1 MPIDLKQFYE
11 AFFEEGF
18 DAIGVMEAA
27 LLRVQVSKWDG
38 ELIHSIFRA
47 AHSIKGGAATFGF
60 DSISSFTHSLE
71 ALLDGLRAERLRLT
85 EPLRQLLLR
94 SIDVL
99 REMLTA
105 QRSRQPFDSQRAV
118 DLQFEIELA
127 ASQQRHAEALAEARL
142 PSLASGGREVANSG
156 STSGASSSLEGK
168 RDRSIRRYQMSF
180 RPLPQL
186 FVRRNDPL
194 RLFRELRALGQ
205 LQIKVDAA
213 ELPPLHELDPQSCY
227 LSWLL
232 ELTTSAA
239 REAVLEVFEWTQG
252 DGILDLRELGDDV
265 ELDAHV
271 PRTEG
276 ADESEQQPGL
286 SERAAN
292 DVNASASG
300 PAAAPFSGSA
310 RSADPTSI
318 RVSVEKIDQLMNS
331 VGELVIT
338 QSMLAQLG
346 AQLEGAAGERVRA
359 GLEQLEHHVRAL
371 QEHVMRVRM
380 IPIGFVFNR
389 FPRMVHDLSQQLG
402 KHVQLK
408 ISGAE
413 TELDKSVL
421 EYIGDPLTHLVRNC
435 IDHGIETTAQRRAS
449 GKPAT
454 GSIHLHAC
462 YHGSKVRL
470 EISDDGAGL
479 SRERILV
486 KARERGLRLGDSPSD
501 EAVFNLIFLAGFS
514 TAEGATLVSGRGV
527 GMDVVKRN
535 VEILGGR
542 IELQSRAGQ
551 GTRFTI
557 TLPPTLAIVD
567 GQAVAVGEEL
577 YIVPL
582 TAMVESLQMR
592 TAPLQQLLGRGQVLS
607 FRGEYVP
614 VVRLDR
620 LLSSRRAR
628 ACEPGSEIIAVVEA
642 GGRRVGLVVDQLLG
656 QQQVV
661 VKTLETNYGPVEGIA
676 GATILGDGSVALIL
690 DVERLTRALAEEL
703 AA

>member
-1 MPIDLKQFYE
+1 MPIDLKQFHE
-11 AFFEEGF
+11 AFYEESF

-127 ASQQRHAEALAEARL
+127 ASQQRQAEAVAEARL
-142 PSLASGGREVANSG
+142 PSLAS
-156 STSGASSSLEGK
+156 SSLDGK
-168 RDRSIRRYQMSF
+168 QDRSVRRYQMSF
-180 RPLPQL
+180 RPRPQL
-186 FVRRNDPL
+186 FVRRTEPL

-227 LSWLL
+227 LSWTL
-232 ELTTSAA
+232 ELTSSAA

-252 DGILDLRELGDDV
+252 DGILDLRELGEDV

-271 PRTEG
+271 PRTE
-276 ADESEQQPGL
+276 P
-286 SERAAN
+286 AA
-292 DVNASASG
+292 ASG
-300 PAAAPFSGSA
+300 PASAPVGGSA
-310 RSADPTSI
+310 RSADLTSI

-346 AQLEGAAGERVRA
+346 TQLEGAGGERVRA

-371 QEHVMRVRM
+371 QEDVMRVRM
-380 IPIGFVFNR
+380 VPIGFVFNR

-421 EYIGDPLTHLVRNC
+421 EHIGDPLTHLVRNC

-486 KARERGLRLGDSPSD
+486 KAREHGLQLGDSPSD

-527 GMDVVKRN
+527 GMDVVRRN
-535 VEILGGR
+535 LETLGGR

-551 GTRFTI
+551 GTRFII

-614 VVRLDR
+614 VVRLER

-628 ACEPGSEIIAVVEA
+628 ASEPGSEIIAVVEA
-642 GGRRVGLVVDQLLG
+642 DGRRVGLVVDQLLG

-661 VKTLETNYGPVEGIA
+661 VKTLETNYGSVEGIA

-690 DVERLTRALAEEL
+690 DIERLTRALAEEL